1 MSCTPPLHIPACFH
15 TWTDSHVIVFGTSLY
30 RFTSKDAYFYMI
42 NRSNTYLLHGEF
54 SLLLKYSGKGITQNN
69 MHIILPETCT
79 NGKIASMP
87 SPRTPSFLCPFQHQY
102 SGLVSGP
109 SKISNN
115 AGFWNC
121 VHPLNLNWKNTI
133 FMEEQTKYVQKFMD
147 PAINIYKYGLPVFCL
162 GSV

>member
-109 SKISNN
+109 SKIEALIKQRRLLKLCTPSEFKLEKHHIHGGTNKIRPEIH
-115 AGFWNC
+115 GSS
-121 VHPLNLNWKNTI
+121 H
-133 FMEEQTKYVQKFMD
+133 KY
-147 PAINIYKYGLPVFCL
+147 I
-162 GSV
+162 